1 MKILAKLLGIFLM
14 FLGIY
19 FLGKNI
25 YFTNSYY
32 SGWRGL
38 KAGSSVLLLTGGIG
52 MLFLLPK
59 DMKLLGYIAIGIGII
74 LVFFTGNVFLKPTT
88 LWQFVVSI
96 SSLTMGYKL
105 FSGSSRN
112 NYF

>member
-1 MKILAKLLGIFLM
+1 MKILTKLFGIFLM

-59 DMKLLGYIAIGIGII
+59 DMKLLGYIAIGIGIMA
-74 LVFFTGNVFLKPTT
+74 LSALWGKLYLKLHFF
-88 LWQFVVSI
+88 
-96 SSLTMGYKL
+96 L
-105 FSGSSRN
+105 FPLA
-112 NYF
+112 FCLLPFAFCL